1 MGGGCVA
8 GIAEA
13 AAMVPG
19 SMPSVTGP
27 SLVKSSL
34 GTNRGLLEV
43 VDAIDVR
50 LPPPPPPLDDGGGG
64 GSDGGSGG
72 GLSRGV
78 ALTALRCGVKQNPAY
93 SQHNPSLSIVSMLAH
108 LHQHFS
114 SEFPEFIGFSILHHE
129 HLSGESKQPKI
140 SITTC

>member
-1 MGGGCVA
+1 MASAGMGGCCVA

-34 GTNRGLLEV
+34 GTKRGLLEV

-50 LPPPPPPLDDGGGG
+50 LPPPPPPPLDDGGGG

-78 ALTALRCGVKQNPAY
+78 ALTALRCGVKQQQNPAN
-93 SQHNPSLSIVSMLAH
+93 S
-108 LHQHFS
+108 
-114 SEFPEFIGFSILHHE
+114 
-129 HLSGESKQPKI
+129 
-140 SITTC
+140 